1 MSRSKRPLIA
11 GSVTSYVSIT
21 VIRDHCGRKP
31 KRRVSAL
38 SVVFFF
44 SDESRNH
51 VDIYYNDDRGHPTA
65 YKERNMLSS
74 NQNYARNVLP
84 SLFLHR
90 VSRFYSPPHLPAA
103 LISRYIPRLS
113 LSFSLFVV
121 RRVINAGVCRVM
133 PAAVHG

>member
-11 GSVTSYVSIT
+11 GSFTSYASIT
-21 VIRDHCGRKP
+21 VIRDRCGRKP

-38 SVVFFF
+38 SVVSFF

-84 SLFLHR
+84 SLYFSSESLGFTLPRIFLPPLSPVISL
-90 VSRFYSPPHLPAA
+90 VS
-103 LISRYIPRLS
+103 LS
-113 LSFSLFVV
+113 LSSSYGALST
-121 RRVINAGVCRVM
+121 RVY
-133 PAAVHG
+133 AV